1 MRANSD
7 FKKLGQGR
15 IIAAQFLKLPG
26 GLQALLCI
34 RILREKAANYDFHS
48 NFMKHELQA
57 ITILGCSLLLTGFC
71 LLGLVEN
78 WFVAG
83 QWLLQ
88 AALLW
93 GLVVQYIWRRLAL
106 NRANAETPLYSNL
119 GWGNRLTILRGLLIA
134 LTGGFLFQQQT
145 NAVNV
150 LLPAI
155 LYTLAAI
162 LDRLDGY
169 VARRSQQVS
178 LLGNELDITFDA
190 LGLVVAP
197 LLAIGLGKLHWS
209 YLMLSVAYYIYQWGL
224 LRRQRRGLPVY
235 ALPPNPLRRTLA
247 GFQMAFIAAVL
258 WPLFSSSL
266 TVIAGIA
273 FMLPVLFGFVVDWLI
288 VSGRFPAQVLTT
300 LDLLSW
306 KFFQP
311 VLRVLLVLVSFLA
324 IRNSGQLWLADMSE
338 WVFIFSAGLILFG
351 FAGRLGAFVL
361 IMMLGWQ
368 YPDTGGHF
376 FDYVLI
382 FTASWIL
389 MLGTGRY
396 SLWQWGDEWVAR
408 YDGA

>member
-34 RILREKAANYDFHS
+34 RILREKAANYDFQS

-88 AALLW
+88 AGLLW
-93 GLVVQYIWRRLAL
+93 RLVVQYIWRRLAL

-235 ALPPNPLRRTLA
+235 TLPPNPLRRTLA

-338 WVFIFSAGLILFG
+338 LVFIFSAGLILFG

-368 YPDTGGHF
+368 YPDTGGYF